1 MTPINTTHEG
11 FWFGVYRS
19 RQIATLHHMGAWLVF
34 LDQVIQKNN
43 RFETAE
49 EAVACLHRRI
59 EALAAEAIF
68 PGLGAV

>member
-49 EAVACLHRRI
+49 EAVAWLHRRI